1 MLDASAKQGIL
12 KPIRLV
18 LVDRQPIVL
27 QGLKSILG
35 TQQDFDVVASISDG
49 TSCLEAIRNLSPDVA
64 VIADNL
70 PDLTASDILVVA
82 QAEKFPTRLV
92 FFTESDTDPDLT
104 AAVAAGACSAISKYA
119 APGPMLRSL
128 RQMAKSGVSLEQS
141 DLAPAGKEAD
151 GGGKIDKMLD
161 LLTPRER
168 QIVRLVSEGMSN
180 KEIARQLDLSQGT
193 VKVHLHNIFQKLEIT
208 NRTVLATIS
217 LLQRTSGFS
226 ALALAFLA
234 FAIADELKAADASD
248 MFAHDDGPD
257 QTDEHAGFEIWKKA
271 ILQHLIVSKSGG
283 TPAFAERDFFAK
295 ASQATNPAAAMEAL
309 RAAEQ
314 LLGLR
319 PWKDG
324 AAVGSGTASL
334 PAPLLPGPNGNP
346 TGGGPAAEDHLPRL
360 AFPPTSIPGGYGT
373 FAAVA
378 GALIYALNDP
388 GLAAQARE
396 LDQASI
402 DSFLTGTGDDAT
414 TKLAAIKDVDAG
426 RAENSAP
433 HFLSRDFGGPS
444 GLVTGSDN
452 IAHQGVQG
460 QTAQGTAVDNGQKV
474 DGVLDPG
481 HLSGPGGD
489 GRDQLM
495 GGSVENAVH
504 HSPPDSKSSSSDSVL
519 DVASGPG
526 RLNLA
531 AFGAL
536 AWLHLT
542 AATKSIPPHTL
553 AWIYDPASNQT
564 IVYVNPTDHILEIGD
579 RGLLEIHLQGIVT
592 VAEAEG
598 VAPQDGVA
606 VTFTLE
612 QLEQALIS
620 ATATDEAVSSA
631 DNIHASESA
640 LAAAGVW
647 SASAGDGLSFQFTKV
662 RTGAATSAK
671 SSASTRDSADTTE
684 ESAGASGLPA
694 SGSWPAPGH
703 GAPPAAVEDLT
714 SKSGPANP
722 NNGAQSTTQNEIV
735 PLGLETADSTGRG
748 NSEHASDQGSAK
760 AAEMAEAKSKSDDG
774 DGNDNGHH
782 SQAADGSSA
791 AAKAPESGGAE
802 HSNSGH
808 SASAKETDA
817 GESVA
822 TDDSTDHGKPQH
834 AAEPEPAKTAATEM
848 AEAKSKSDDGAGNDN
863 EHHFQAADGSSAAAK
878 APESGGAEHGNSG
891 HSASAEEADAGESVA
906 TNDSTIH
913 GKPQHAAE
921 PEPAKTAATEMA
933 EAKSKSDD
941 GDGNDNEHHS
951 QAADGSSAAAKAPE
965 SGGAEHGNSGHS
977 ASAKETDAGESVATN
992 DSTDHGKP
1000 QHAAEPEPAKTAAT
1014 EMAEA
1019 KSKSDD
1025 GAGNDNE
1032 HHSQAAD
1039 GSSAAAKAPESG
1051 GAKHGNSGHSA
1062 SAKEVDA
1069 GESVAT
1075 NDSTDHGKPQHA
1087 AEPEPAKTPATE
1099 MAEAKSK
1106 PDNGAGKDSEYHSQA
1121 LDGPQGAAKTAEPGG
1136 TDHSNPGHSAS
1147 AKETDAGES
1156 VATDDTEQGRPQHA
1170 AEPVPAKPAA
1180 MEMAGARVKLD
1191 SAAADDNEHH
1201 RQASSDAP
1209 GAAESGSAEHGN
1221 SRHSAS
1227 AKEADAGESVA
1238 TNDSTDHGKPQ
1249 HAAEPE
1255 PAKTPA
1261 TEMAEAKSKPDSGDG
1276 NDNEHHSQA
1285 LDGPR
1290 GAAKTSEPGGA
1301 DHSNPGHS
1309 AAGKGAEAGESVANV
1324 DTEQGRPQHAAEPV
1338 PAKPAA
1344 MEMAGAKF
1352 KLDSGAADDN
1362 EHHSQASS
1370 DAPGAAESGSAEH
1383 GNSGHSASA
1392 KEVDAGESVATN
1404 DSTDHS
1410 KPQQDAHSGAN
1421 ASLAAQPAKAASE
1434 LWGTDQDPVFRFDGE
1449 APAATLVEFAEP
1461 QELHNPH
1468 AALGQEGLR
1477 TIVEM
1482 VPHVPDEHAPQQGHH
1497 GPHPGILHG
1506 PHDLLI

>member
-35 TQQDFDVVASISDG
+35 TQQDFDVVASTSDG

-334 PAPLLPGPNGNP
+334 PAPLLPGPNGSP

-414 TKLAAIKDVDAG
+414 TKLAAITHVDAG

-474 DGVLDPG
+474 DGVLDSG

-504 HSPPDSKSSSSDSVL
+504 HSPPDSKSSSSDSLL

-631 DNIHASESA
+631 DNIHGSESA

-647 SASAGDGLSFQFTKV
+647 SALADDGLSFQFTKV
-662 RTGAATSAK
+662 RTGAGTSVK
-671 SSASTRDSADTTE
+671 SSAFTRDSADTTE

-694 SGSWPAPGH
+694 SGSWPATGH

-714 SKSGPANP
+714 TKSGSFNP
-722 NNGAQSTTQNEIV
+722 NSGAQSTTQNEIV

-748 NSEHASDQGSAK
+748 NSEHASDQGSAN

-774 DGNDNGHH
+774 AGNDNGHH
-782 SQAADGSSA
+782 FQAADGSSA

-808 SASAKETDA
+808 SASAKEVDA

-822 TDDSTDHGKPQH
+822 TNDSTDHGKPQH
-834 AAEPEPAKTAATEM
+834 AAEPEPAKTPATEM

-891 HSASAEEADAGESVA
+891 HSASA
-906 TNDSTIH
+906 
-913 GKPQHAAE
+913 
-921 PEPAKTAATEMA
+921 
-933 EAKSKSDD
+933 
-941 GDGNDNEHHS
+941 
-951 QAADGSSAAAKAPE
+951 
-965 SGGAEHGNSGHS
+965 
-977 ASAKETDAGESVATN
+977 KETDAGESV
-992 DSTDHGKP
+992 
-1000 QHAAEPEPAKTAAT
+1000 E
-1014 EMAEA
+1014 
-1019 KSKSDD
+1019 
-1025 GAGNDNE
+1025 
-1032 HHSQAAD
+1032 
-1039 GSSAAAKAPESG
+1039 
-1051 GAKHGNSGHSA
+1051 
-1062 SAKEVDA
+1062 
-1069 GESVAT
+1069 T

-1106 PDNGAGKDSEYHSQA
+1106 PDSGAGKDSEYHSQA

-1136 TDHSNPGHSAS
+1136 TDHSNPGHSA
-1147 AKETDAGES
+1147 AGKGAEAGES

-1180 MEMAGARVKLD
+1180 MEMAGAKVKLD

-1261 TEMAEAKSKPDSGDG
+1261 TEMAEAKSKSDDGDG

-1290 GAAKTSEPGGA
+1290 GAAKTAEPGGA

-1309 AAGKGAEAGESVANV
+1309 AAGKGAEAGESVATD

-1362 EHHSQASS
+1362 QHHPQASG

-1392 KEVDAGESVATN
+1392 KEVEAGESVATN
-1404 DSTDHS
+1404 DSTDHG
-1410 KPQQDAHSGAN
+1410 KPQQGAHSGAN

-1434 LWGTDQDPVFRFDGE
+1434 LWGADQEPVFRFDGE

-1468 AALGQEGLR
+1468 AALGQGGLR
-1477 TIVEM
+1477 TIVET